1 MTDVG
6 GWRGSLGPGLRRDD
20 DVMWTTHPRNL
31 RGEALRV
38 AGDVTCGT
46 HRFWNRVN
54 ISHDSLTASAE
65 TSASGT
71 GS

>member
-1 MTDVG
+1 MWADGVAAWVPAFG
-6 GWRGSLGPGLRRDD
+6 
-20 DVMWTTHPRNL
+20 VMWTTHPRNL